1 MMRKES
7 VDMTQS
13 AIRTVTTFIVAAI
26 ISFAGLMAINIALFL
41 TLRSQIPQTP
51 LRTPSTL

>member
-1 MMRKES
+1 MRKES

-13 AIRTVTTFIVAAI
+13 AIRTATTFIVAAI
-26 ISFAGLMAINIALFL
+26 ISFAGLMAINVALFL